1 MPFLNAK
8 TPGPPFVKL
17 TTCRISI
24 SLAHMNFLHQF
35 AAAAEMRLTVLN
47 GVQAHHLRHL
57 EHFSKANRNDGP
69 VNQNRFNAGAPLPPG
84 M

>member
-8 TPGPPFVKL
+8 TPGRPFAKL
-17 TTCRISI
+17 TTCRVSI
-24 SLAHMNFLHQF
+24 SLPHMNFLHQF
-35 AAAAEMRLTVLN
+35 AAAAEMRLTVLI
-47 GVQAHHLRHL
+47 GVFSHHSRHL

-69 VNQNRFNAGAPLPPG
+69 VNQNWLNAGAPLLPG